1 MWDLEGNQEKNAF
14 QMTTRGTERK
24 AEYAVLCQ
32 KLATSVFRV
41 ERGIKKF
48 RMFAIYNQSPD
59 DFGDVLILNL

>member
-14 QMTTRGTERK
+14 QMTTRATEWK

-41 ERGIKKF
+41 ESGVKK
-48 RMFAIYNQSPD
+48 IPHVS
-59 DFGDVLILNL
+59 NL